1 MDKLDIQEK
10 IWGGIFGVI
19 AIIAAIVEMFANGAD
34 FASICGMI
42 KDVFGTLVV
51 VIVMVAV
58 AKLISPKKQLVTF
71 EDKLTDALNQWID
84 DHSNMI
90 VKTAK
95 MPQGHENDF
104 GMSMTTD
111 INRFYNTE
119 KLKSS
124 SGSGVGRF
132 FRITQIDK
140 NLYIDNNVQL
150 EFFINAQT
158 YCSAD
163 TSSEDAIKE
172 LLQIGKNL
180 ASYIVGA
187 VEGVEHGE
195 PRKLDSRTVIIP
207 ISFKDAIVSESED
220 RIDLLINLIDRMY
233 EAMLVSARRK

>member
-1 MDKLDIQEK
+1 MDNIDIKEK

-19 AIIAAIVEMFANGAD
+19 AIIAAIAEMFVNGVNA
-34 FASICGMI
+34 ASICGMV

-58 AKLISPKKQLVTF
+58 AKLVAPKKQPMTF
-71 EDKLTDALNQWID
+71 EDKMTAALNQWIA

-90 VKTAK
+90 VKTSK
-95 MPQGHENDF
+95 MPQNHENDF

-119 KLKSS
+119 KLKSDT
-124 SGSGVGRF
+124 GKGVGRF
-132 FRITQIDK
+132 LRITQIDRDI
-140 NLYIDNNVQL
+140 YASNNVQL

-163 TSSEDAIKE
+163 ISPEDAISE
-172 LLQIGKNL
+172 LLQVGKNL
-180 ASYIVGA
+180 SSYIIGA
-187 VEGVEHGE
+187 GDGIEHGE
-195 PRKLDSRTVIIP
+195 PKKADARTVIIP
-207 ISFKDAIVSESED
+207 ISFKQSIVSDGED
-220 RIDLLINLIDRMY
+220 KIDLLINVIDRMY